1 MTHLI
6 GGMAMTAA
14 TGSRRDVALSEVSG
28 SPPTGPPAART
39 RDDAPIVAG
48 VDASPSGG
56 VAARTAI
63 AWARHLSAPLVFVY
77 VRRSPSSALGE
88 PYYQRRLEAETLA
101 ARGALSAAL
110 AAADEAG
117 VSASAEVLD
126 GRPAHRLVEL
136 ARLRGARL
144 LVTGRRRR
152 RLSRSVGRTVQ
163 RLARNPVLVAT
174 A

>member
-1 MTHLI
+1 
-6 GGMAMTAA
+6 MTAA
-14 TGSRRDVALSEVSG
+14 TASQRDVALTEVFG
-28 SPPTGPPAART
+28 SPPTGPPVAPT

-48 VDASPSGG
+48 VDASPSGA

-63 AWARHLSAPLVFVY
+63 AWARRLSAPLVFVY

-101 ARGALSAAL
+101 ARRALSAAL

-126 GRPAHRLVEL
+126 GRPAQRLVEL
-136 ARLRGARL
+136 ARQRGARL
-144 LVTGRRRR
+144 LVTGRRPR
-152 RLSRSVGRTVQ
+152 RLRRSVGRTVQ
-163 RLARNPVLVAT
+163 RLAQNPVLVAT

>member
-1 MTHLI
+1 
-6 GGMAMTAA
+6 MTAVTA
-14 TGSRRDVALSEVSG
+14 SRRDVALHEVSG
-28 SPPTGPPAART
+28 PPPTGPPTAPARV
-39 RDDAPIVAG
+39 DAPIVAG
-48 VDASPSGG
+48 VDASSSGA

-77 VRRSPSSALGE
+77 VRRPPSSALGE
-88 PYYQRRLEAETLA
+88 PYYQRRLETETYA
-101 ARGALSAAL
+101 ARASLRAAL

-126 GRPAHRLVEL
+126 GRPAQRLVEL

-144 LVTGRRRR
+144 LVTGRRPR
-152 RLSRSVGRTVQ
+152 RLRRSVGRTVQ
-163 RLARNPVLVAT
+163 RLAQNPVLVAT

>member
-1 MTHLI
+1 
-6 GGMAMTAA
+6 MTAA
-14 TGSRRDVALSEVSG
+14 NASQRDVALHQVSG
-28 SPPTGPPAART
+28 SPPTRPPTAPT

-48 VDASPSGG
+48 VDTSPNGA

-63 AWARHLSAPLVFVY
+63 AWARHLRAPLVFVY

-117 VSASAEVLD
+117 VSASAGVLD
-126 GRPAHRLVEL
+126 GRPAQRLVEL

-144 LVTGRRRR
+144 LVTGRRPR
-152 RLSRSVGRTVQ
+152 RLGRSVGRTVQ
-163 RLARNPVLVAT
+163 RLAQDPVLVAT